1 MEVERK
7 SHMHVITQTNGMLMI
22 VMTLAMTMM
31 IKEIEG
37 LNV

>member
-22 VMTLAMTMM
+22 VMTMTMM
-31 IKEIEG
+31 IKEIG
-37 LNV
+37 ALNV